1 MRKINLDE
9 ITEFV
14 DNKIDKKKK
23 KIVIGFYELKVKR
36 NLSDADVLNALYL
49 ISTRLMN
56 LGYKV
61 YKTKEKYM
69 YQEKEYEV
77 QSNELLV
84 AIKE

>member
-1 MRKINLDE
+1 MNLDE

-14 DNKIDKKKK
+14 DNKIDKDSS
-23 KIVIGFYELKVKR
+23 KIVSGFYELRVKR
-36 NLSDADVLNALYL
+36 NLTDADVLNALYL

>member
-1 MRKINLDE
+1 MNLDE

-14 DNKIDKKKK
+14 DNKIDKDSS

-61 YKTKEKYM
+61 YKTNEKYT
-69 YQEKEYEV
+69 YKEKEYIV
-77 QSNELLV
+77 QSNELLIG
-84 AIKE
+84 IKE

>member
-1 MRKINLDE
+1 MNLEE

-14 DNKIDKKKK
+14 DNKIDKDSS
-23 KIVIGFYELKVKR
+23 KIVIGFYELKVRR
-36 NLSDADVLNALYL
+36 NLTDADVLNALYL

-61 YKTKEKYM
+61 YKTNEKYTF
-69 YQEKEYEV
+69 KDKKYEV

>member
-1 MRKINLDE
+1 MNLDE

-14 DNKIDKKKK
+14 DNKIDKDSS

-36 NLSDADVLNALYL
+36 NLTDADVLNALYL

-56 LGYKV
+56 LEYKV

>member
-1 MRKINLDE
+1 MNLDE

-14 DNKIDKKKK
+14 DNKIDKDSS

>member
-1 MRKINLDE
+1 MNLEE

-14 DNKIDKKKK
+14 DNKIDKDSS
-23 KIVIGFYELKVKR
+23 KIVIGFYELKVRR
-36 NLSDADVLNALYL
+36 NLTDADVLNALYL

-61 YKTKEKYM
+61 YKTNEKYTFKD
-69 YQEKEYEV
+69 KEYEV

-84 AIKE
+84 AIRE

>member
-1 MRKINLDE
+1 MNLDE

-14 DNKIDKKKK
+14 DNKIDKDSS

-61 YKTKEKYM
+61 YKTKEKYI
-69 YQEKEYEV
+69 YEEKEYEV

>member
-1 MRKINLDE
+1 MNLEE

-14 DNKIDKKKK
+14 DNKIDKDSS

-36 NLSDADVLNALYL
+36 NLTDADVLNALYL

-61 YKTKEKYM
+61 YKTNEKYTFKD
-69 YQEKEYEV
+69 KEYEV

>member
-1 MRKINLDE
+1 MNLDE

-14 DNKIDKKKK
+14 DNKIDKDSS

-36 NLSDADVLNALYL
+36 NLTDADVLNALYL

>member
-1 MRKINLDE
+1 MNLEE

-14 DNKIDKKKK
+14 DNKIDKDSS
-23 KIVIGFYELKVKR
+23 KIVIGFYELKVRR
-36 NLSDADVLNALYL
+36 NLTDADVLNALYL

-61 YKTKEKYM
+61 YKTNEKYTFKD
-69 YQEKEYEV
+69 KEYEV

>member
-1 MRKINLDE
+1 MNLDE
-9 ITEFV
+9 ITDFV
-14 DNKIDKKKK
+14 DNKIDKDSS

>member
-1 MRKINLDE
+1 MNLDE

-14 DNKIDKKKK
+14 DNKIDKDSS

-36 NLSDADVLNALYL
+36 NLTDADVLNALYL

-61 YKTKEKYM
+61 YKTKEKYI
-69 YQEKEYEV
+69 YEEKEYEV